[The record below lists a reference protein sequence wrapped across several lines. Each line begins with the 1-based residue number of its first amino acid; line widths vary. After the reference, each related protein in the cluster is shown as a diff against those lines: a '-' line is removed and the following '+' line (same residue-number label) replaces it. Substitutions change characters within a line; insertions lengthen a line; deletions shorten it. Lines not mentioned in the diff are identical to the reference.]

1 MKKKPLP
8 IRTQWYVKNP
18 LRVRI
23 ANSILRRW
31 THFWAKH
38 SSISVFGRLAQRLAC
53 LTAPPHKAGTH
64 LADIARC
71 GYYIAPSA
79 TIYHSSLL
87 LGKGVYIAERVILY
101 QAMFGGMIGAEIIIG
116 DEVRIMRDSILETGQ
131 GGSIEIGDKT
141 WIHPR
146 CQINAYKSD
155 IKIGRRVDIAP
166 NSALYSYNH
175 GIEAGKWIREQ
186 PLTSKGP
193 IIIDDEAW
201 VGFGVIILSGVRIGK
216 GAVIGAGSVVTN
228 DIPENSIACGSPAKV
243 IKTRS

>member
-1 MKKKPLP
+1 MKKTPLP
-8 IRTQWYVKNP
+8 IRTQWYVKKP

-23 ANSILRRW
+23 ANSIIRRW

-38 SSISVFGRLAQRLAC
+38 SSISGFGRLAKRLAYF
-53 LTAPPHKAGTH
+53 TAPPYLAGTH

-71 GYYIAPSA
+71 GYFIAPTA
-79 TIYHSSLL
+79 TVYHSMLF
-87 LGKGVYIAERVILY
+87 LGKGVYIADRVIIY
-101 QAMFGGMIGAEIIIG
+101 QANYGGIKSAEIVLG
-116 DEVRIMRDSILETGQ
+116 DGVRILRDTILETGQ
-131 GGSIEIGDKT
+131 GGSIKIGNKT

-155 IKIGRRVDIAP
+155 IIIGIGVDIAS
-166 NSALYSYNH
+166 NCAFYSYDH
-175 GIEAGKWIREQ
+175 GIEAGKLIREQ
-186 PLTSKGP
+186 PLTTKGP
-193 IIIDDEAW
+193 IIIDDQAW
-201 VGFGVIILSGVRIGK
+201 LGFGVIVLSGVHIGK